1 MYSVHKFAVIEG
13 LLLTAAILIA
23 VPALADT
30 EGWGTIQIT
39 QNDYFDSSPRI
50 SQHTVVWQG
59 QVDQQDWEILYYDID
74 TTTIHQLTK
83 NTYEDIDPVICYP
96 YVVWESDCG
105 TGGTYEIW
113 FCDLSGTK
121 PKPLRLT
128 NNDYDDIYPDVS
140 IAIRIEPHPN
150 VVWQAIPEGEDWE
163 IFRYD
168 GTATEQLTDDLKDDQ
183 LPKVSGEKIVW
194 RNGTAS
200 NEWEIYL
207 YTGTVPIRLTDNLFP
222 DSRPQ
227 IYGSN
232 VAWECLDGSY
242 WEIYGYYTGS
252 VKRIT
257 NNVDVNDRYPVVSG
271 TKVAWR
277 YGNLQNFGIGCYD
290 FTTPGATH
298 YYGLSGDNTNYRLYE
313 DELVWQNDDYSFPPS
328 LPNSI
333 VYTDFHLQPI
343 FSGYPN
349 RRYSFPDVFESIIVY
364 QASQYGEPNSTE
376 IMMSFRCQPELSFD
390 YNDDCRV
397 DFQDFAI
404 WAAEWL
410 ECNRQPPVL
419 CDH

>member
-1 MYSVHKFAVIEG
+1 MYSVHKFALIKG
-13 LLLTAAILIA
+13 LLLAAAVFIA
-23 VPALADT
+23 APALADT

-74 TTTIHQLTK
+74 TTTIHQLTN

-150 VVWQAIPEGEDWE
+150 VVWQAIPEGKDWE

-207 YTGTVPIRLTDNLFP
+207 YTGTVPIRLTDNLSP
-222 DSRPQ
+222 DSKPD
-227 IYGSN
+227 ISGSS
-232 VAWECLDGSY
+232 VAWECLDAGD
-242 WEIYGYYTGS
+242 WEIYGYYDGS
-252 VKRIT
+252 VQRIT
-257 NNVDVNDRYPVVSG
+257 NDVDVNDRYPVVSG

-277 YGNLQNFGIGCYD
+277 RGDIPSARIGCYD
-290 FTTPGATH
+290 FTEIGTYH
-298 YYGLSGDNTNYRLYE
+298 YYGLSGNNSAYRLYE
-313 DELVWQNDDYSFPPS
+313 QELVWQNDERFPS
-328 LPNSI
+328 SNSI
-333 VYTDFHLQPI
+333 VYTDFHHQDTL
-343 FSGYPN
+343 SDYPT
-349 RRYSFPDVFESIIVY
+349 RHYALPDVFESIIVY
-364 QASQYGEPNSTE
+364 QSSDLPSPSE
-376 IMMSFRCQPELSFD
+376 IMMSFRCQPELMFD